1 MNTYKNIAAITDSF
15 ILLKKCCYSED
26 PKLFS
31 VVKLYNEFQPQSV
44 YKKWT
49 NLPICESEDSALNLH
64 SF

>member
-1 MNTYKNIAAITDSF
+1 M
-15 ILLKKCCYSED
+15 CCYSED

-31 VVKLYNEFQPQSV
+31 VLKFYNEFQPQSV

-49 NLPICESEDSALNLH
+49 NLPICVSEDSALNLH

>member
-1 MNTYKNIAAITDSF
+1 M
-15 ILLKKCCYSED
+15 CCYSED

-31 VVKLYNEFQPQSV
+31 VLKLYNEFQPQSV

-49 NLPICESEDSALNLH
+49 NLPICVSEDSALNLH